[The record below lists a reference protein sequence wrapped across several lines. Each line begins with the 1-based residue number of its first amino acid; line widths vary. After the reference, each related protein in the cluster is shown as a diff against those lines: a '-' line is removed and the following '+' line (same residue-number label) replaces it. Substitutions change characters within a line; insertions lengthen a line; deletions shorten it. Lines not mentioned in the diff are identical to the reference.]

1 MEVNTTHYADLAR
14 HAIQPVLD
22 GKAPNGT
29 KPEDCGPWA
38 TVVDGVFKGYYSA
51 GTDRARKVF
60 NTLAAADQGITKMMA
75 SADQSAP
82 KAHEWGTPL
91 PFHSIELPE
100 FPLDIFPDWLREYC
114 EAVTETMQTPPD
126 LAGMLALSVLSTAC
140 ARRVGIQ
147 AWAGWREPIN
157 VYTVTSLPPAS
168 RKSPVFRAMMA
179 PLVKFEQVESEKAE
193 IAVAEAEARR
203 DILKHQI
210 EAAKRKAGNAS
221 GENAT
226 KQAFSEVDGLLG
238 ELRDMETPAR
248 LKLIVDDVTP
258 EAVATILAEQ
268 GGRVSV
274 LSPEGDIFGI
284 MAGRYSAG
292 PPNIGVYL
300 KAHAGETVRIDRKT
314 RSEHIKQAAITIG
327 VTTQPEVM
335 RTFGSNN
342 AFRGQGLLARFF
354 FALPRSTVGT
364 RRSETEPMA
373 DQVRS
378 TYFHR
383 MMMLLENLHSVHSV
397 HSVQGSNENEG
408 GSVHNGNDLDHY
420 DSNNI
425 TYIEISIEAKNRLKA
440 FMDWIEPQLGDYG
453 ALHYLADWA
462 GKLAG
467 GALRIAGLLH
477 MADTLGQNGRIGQIS
492 DNELARAIRL
502 AHYLLPHAQAAYAEI
517 GADPAIDAAKTILRW
532 IEKTDARTFTR
543 RECYRG
549 VRGPLF
555 KSADDCDPALRLLAD
570 HGYIREQETVERAGP
585 GRKASQPYETNPAV
599 LLGQNGQNGRNA
611 PDQSKA
617 VGDSGL
623 GATYEPP
630 TFRSIEGY
638 D

>member
-1 MEVNTTHYADLAR
+1 MNSATHYADLAR

-22 GKAPNGT
+22 GDPPNGT
-29 KPEDCGPWA
+29 RPEDCGPFG
-38 TVVDGVFKGYYSA
+38 VVVKGVFDGWDRGGK
-51 GTDRARKVF
+51 DRARKVF
-60 NTLAAADQGITKMMA
+60 NTLAAADPNIGKMMKEP
-75 SADQSAP
+75 ADQSAP
-82 KAHEWGTPL
+82 PAHEWSAPL
-91 PFHSIELPE
+91 PFHSIDLPA
-100 FPLDIFPDWLREYC
+100 FPLDIFPTWLREYC
-114 EAVTETMQTPPD
+114 EAVTELMQTPPD

-140 ARRVGIQ
+140 ARRVGVQ
-147 AWAGWREPIN
+147 AWQGWTEPIN

-179 PLVKFEQVESEKAE
+179 PLVRFEQVECEKSEV
-193 IAVAEAEARR
+193 AVAEADARR

-210 EAAKRKAGNAS
+210 ELAKRKAGTVQGKNAID
-221 GENAT
+221 
-226 KQAFSEVDGLLG
+226 QAFSDVDGLLG
-238 ELRDMETPAR
+238 ELKDMETPVR

-258 EAVATILAEQ
+258 EAVASILAEQ
-268 GGRVSV
+268 GGRISV

-314 RSEHIKQAAITIG
+314 RSEHIPHAAITIG

-335 RTFGSNN
+335 RAFGSNN

-354 FALPRSTVGT
+354 FALPKSTVGT
-364 RRSETEPMA
+364 RRSETEPIN
-373 DQVRS
+373 DQIKA

-383 MMMLLENLHSVHSV
+383 MMVLLENLHSVQLV
-397 HSVQGSNENEG
+397 HSVQDAAVSG
-408 GSVHNGNDLDHY
+408 GDGNSVHSNDDLY
-420 DSNNI
+420 NNNNI
-425 TYIEISIEAKNRLKA
+425 TNIVISVDAKIRLKK
-440 FMDWIEPQLGDYG
+440 FMDWLEPKLGDDG
-453 ALHYLADWA
+453 ELHHFADWA

-477 MADTLGQNGRIGQIS
+477 MSEHLGQNGLIGQIT

-502 AHYLLPHAQAAYAEI
+502 AHYLLPHAKAAYAEI

-532 IEKTDARTFTR
+532 IEKTEARVFTR

-555 KSADDCDPALRLLAD
+555 KSADDCDPALILLAD
-570 HGYIREQETVERAGP
+570 HGYIREAETVERAGP

-599 LLGQNGQNGRNA
+599 FLGQNGLNGQNA
-611 PDQSKA
+611 PPTIPTIPP
-617 VGDSGL
+617 
-623 GATYEPP
+623 GASYEA
-630 TFRSIEGY
+630 SL
-638 D
+638 